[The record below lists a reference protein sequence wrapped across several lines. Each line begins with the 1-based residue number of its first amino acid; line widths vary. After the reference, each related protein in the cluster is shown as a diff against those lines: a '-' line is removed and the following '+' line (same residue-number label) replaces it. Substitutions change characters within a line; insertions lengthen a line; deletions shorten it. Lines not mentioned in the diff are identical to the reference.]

1 MTDDEGKQRD
11 RRADPLAELE
21 QPPADEPGV
30 SHALHAAGA
39 ERAGTHERVTRV
51 IPTHSERFDLGL
63 LWTQLAGG
71 RWRVVD
77 AFCASERCYLMV
89 EQSSLKAPRWPSRGR
104 GLRMIERVLLGE
116 SPKAIAIDVKLSA
129 STVASAMKRTLELMG
144 LKNCR
149 ISGIPILMVL
159 AARAAN
165 APRGK
170 APLGFIAPV
179 YQNDVRAWVVSAW
192 RPDLDLPKSLSSA
205 EQVVLRL
212 LLEGRGHYEISRLRG
227 TSTRTVANQLS
238 TVFRK
243 LGVSGRAQAVDRLAA
258 LALSAA
264 ERKRE
269 TLPPVPHVSEAPWP
283 DGNSER
289 SFAPN
294 GFSQSGFFERSGAG
308 AAGVALGTG
317 TTPDGAGV
325 ETEAAPGS
333 SGAEGADLVKPLAAS
348 GDDSDAGVIRPFS
361 LPEPAAA
368 RGAGVALVA
377 AGRESGPPVVV
388 GAASTAGFP
397 ASLSGEAGGRVTLR
411 AGAFAGAKD
420 WIAK

>member
-1 MTDDEGKQRD
+1 MTDDDGKQRD
-11 RRADPLAELE
+11 RRADH
-21 QPPADEPGV
+21 ADEPDYSPDGDE
-30 SHALHAAGA
+30 AASKAVRSLGA
-39 ERAGTHERVTRV
+39 ERADARSGTRRV

-63 LWTQLAGG
+63 LWTQLSSG

-89 EQSSLKAPRWPSRGR
+89 EPSSEKAPRWPSRDR

-116 SPKAIAIDVKLSA
+116 SPKAIAIDLKLSA

-144 LKNCR
+144 LQNCR
-149 ISGIPILMVL
+149 ISGIPILLVL
-159 AARAAN
+159 AARAAH

-170 APLGFIAPV
+170 APQGFIAPV
-179 YQNDVRAWVVSAW
+179 YQNEVRALVVSAW
-192 RPDLDLPKSLSSA
+192 RPDLELPKSLSSA

-212 LLEGRGHYEISRLRG
+212 LLEGRGHHDIARLRG

-258 LALSAA
+258 RSISGVTENL
-264 ERKRE
+264 E
-269 TLPPVPHVSEAPWP
+269 TLSPVSHVS
-283 DGNSER
+283 DGSSAEGKPER

-294 GFSQSGFFERSGAG
+294 GFSQSGFFERSGT
-308 AAGVALGTG
+308 AAPGVALGAG
-317 TTPDGAGV
+317 TAPDAAGAEPV
-325 ETEAAPGS
+325 AAPRAPGTED
-333 SGAEGADLVKPLAAS
+333 AADFVKPLAAS
-348 GDDSDAGVIRPFS
+348 SDDSRPTPRPFS
-361 LPEPAAA
+361 PPERAASRGTPLPLAATG
-368 RGAGVALVA
+368 RDSGMVGAG
-377 AGRESGPPVVV
+377 AGT
-388 GAASTAGFP
+388 TAGFSTSRSGD
-397 ASLSGEAGGRVTLR
+397 AGARVSLA